1 MRKQRPLRRTQEV
14 QLVRADDQPAAA
26 EGQGRRRTS
35 RRSRVATVYREI
47 EAGRLHAIRVGA
59 GRGTLRIPRPAYD
72 AYVSSAGTAPAAEA
86 A

>member
-1 MRKQRPLRRTQEV
+1 MSEPTTDQRPLKV
-14 QLVRADDQPAAA
+14 KDVAALLDVH
-26 EGQGRRRTS
+26 
-35 RRSRVATVYREI
+35 VATVYREI